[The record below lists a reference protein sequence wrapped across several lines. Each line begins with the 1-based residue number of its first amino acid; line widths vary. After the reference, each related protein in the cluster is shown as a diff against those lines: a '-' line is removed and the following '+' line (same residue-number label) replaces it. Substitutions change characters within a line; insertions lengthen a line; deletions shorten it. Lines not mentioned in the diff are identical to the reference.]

1 MVGER
6 LQSAH
11 SIRGGAVPFADVNA
25 VRLYYEEQG
34 IGEPLIC
41 VMGLATSS
49 SAWVLQVPAFA
60 ARHRT
65 VTFDNRDVGQS
76 TRMDAPYAIGEMAED
91 VLALADHLD
100 MDEFH
105 LLGVSMGGAIAQHV
119 ALGAPGRVRT
129 LTLGVTW
136 AGAGA
141 YAVEKTRLWA
151 LEAERFTREEF
162 IDTLMLI
169 NFSEAFYEN
178 AEGVAFVRQ
187 MMRDYPHHQE
197 PDAFRRQ
204 AEASAGHDLRGRLD
218 ALTMPVH
225 VIAGEHD
232 IVLPHWKSEELAA
245 QIPGARLTIVPKA
258 PHGLN
263 IERAEEFNDAVLGFI
278 AEHSQAPA
286 PA

>member
-1 MVGER
+1 M
-6 LQSAH
+6 
-11 SIRGGAVPFADVNA
+11 PFADVNA

-34 IGEPLIC
+34 AGEPLIC

-49 SAWVLQVPAFA
+49 AAWVLQVPAFA

-76 TRMDAPYAIGEMAED
+76 SRLDAPYAIGDMAAD

-100 MDEFH
+100 IGEFH
-105 LLGVSMGGAIAQHV
+105 LLGVSMGGAIAQQV
-119 ALGAPGRVRT
+119 AVRAPERVRT
-129 LTLGVTW
+129 LTLAVTW
-136 AGAGA
+136 AGSGA
-141 YAVEKTRLWA
+141 YGAEKTRLWA

-162 IDTLMLI
+162 IDSLMLL

-187 MMRDYPHHQE
+187 MMLDYPFHQE

-218 ALTMPVH
+218 TLSMPVH

-232 IVLPHWKSEELAA
+232 IVLPHWLSEQLAA
-245 QIPGARLTIVPKA
+245 EIPGARLTVVPKA

-263 IERAEEFNDAVLGFI
+263 IERAEEFNRAVLGFI
-278 AEHSQAPA
+278 AEHSQARA

>member
-1 MVGER
+1 M
-6 LQSAH
+6 
-11 SIRGGAVPFADVNA
+11 PFADVNA

-34 IGEPLIC
+34 VGEPLIC
-41 VMGLATSS
+41 VQGLSASS
-49 SAWVLQVPAFA
+49 AAWVLVVPAFA

-65 VTFDNRDVGQS
+65 LVFDNRDVGQS
-76 TRMDAPYAIGEMAED
+76 VRMDGPYAIGDMAAD
-91 VLALADHLD
+91 TLALADHLEIP
-100 MDEFH
+100 EFH

-119 ALGAPGRVRT
+119 ALRAPERVRT
-129 LTLGVTW
+129 LSLGVSW
-136 AGAGA
+136 AGAGP
-141 YAVEKTRLWA
+141 YAGEKTRLLS

-162 IDTLMLI
+162 TDSLMLL
-169 NFSEAFYEN
+169 NFSEAFYES

-187 MMRDYPHHQE
+187 MMLDYPYEQE
-197 PDAFRRQ
+197 PEAFRRQ
-204 AEASAGHDLRGRLD
+204 ADACAGHDLRGRLD

-232 IVLPHWKSEELAA
+232 IMLPRWKSEELAA
-245 QIPGARLTIVPKA
+245 QIPGSRLTVVPKA

>member
-1 MVGER
+1 
-6 LQSAH
+6 
-11 SIRGGAVPFADVNA
+11 VPFADVNS
-25 VRLYYEEQG
+25 VRLFYEEQG
-34 IGEPLIC
+34 VGEPLIC
-41 VMGLATSS
+41 VMGLATDHQ
-49 SAWVLQVPAFA
+49 AWVLQVPAFA

-65 VTFDNRDVGQS
+65 VVFDNRDVGQS
-76 TRMDAPYAIGEMAED
+76 TRLDAPYAITDMAAD
-91 VLALADHLD
+91 VLALADHLEI
-100 MDEFH
+100 DEFH

-119 ALGAPGRVRT
+119 AVTAPERVRT

-136 AGAGA
+136 AGSGA

-151 LEAERFTREEF
+151 LECERFSREEF
-162 IDTLMLI
+162 IDSLMLI
-169 NFSEAFYEN
+169 NFSEGFYEN

-187 MMRDYPHHQE
+187 MMLDNPHQQE

-204 AEASAGHDLRGRLD
+204 AEASAVHDLRGHLG

-245 QIPGARLTIVPKA
+245 AIPGARLTVVPRA

>member
-1 MVGER
+1 
-6 LQSAH
+6 
-11 SIRGGAVPFADVNA
+11 VPFADVNA
-25 VRLYYEEQG
+25 VRLFYEQQG
-34 IGEPLIC
+34 VGEPLIC
-41 VMGLATSS
+41 VQGLSASS
-49 SAWVLQVPAFA
+49 AAWVLQVPAFA

-76 TRMDAPYAIGEMAED
+76 SRTDAPYAIGDMADD
-91 VLALADHLD
+91 VLALADHLGI
-100 MDEFH
+100 DEFH

-119 ALGAPGRVRT
+119 ALDAPRRVRT
-129 LTLGVTW
+129 LTLGVSW

-141 YAVEKTRLWA
+141 YADEKTRLLS

-162 IDTLMLI
+162 IDSLMLL

-187 MMRDYPHHQE
+187 MMIDYPYHQE

-204 AEASAGHDLRGRLD
+204 ADASAGHDLRGRLD

-232 IVLPHWKSEELAA
+232 IMLPRWKSEELAA
-245 QIPGARLTIVPKA
+245 EIPGSRLTVVPKA

-263 IERAEEFNDAVLGFI
+263 VERAEEFNDAVLGFI

>member
-1 MVGER
+1 
-6 LQSAH
+6 
-11 SIRGGAVPFADVNA
+11 VPFADVNA

-34 IGEPLIC
+34 VGEPLIC
-41 VMGLATSS
+41 VMGLAASS
-49 SAWVLQVPAFA
+49 AAWVLQVPAFA

-76 TRMDAPYAIGEMAED
+76 SRMDVPYGVGDMATD

-100 MDEFH
+100 IPDFH
-105 LLGVSMGGAIAQHV
+105 LVGVSMGGAIAQHV
-119 ALGAPGRVRT
+119 ALRAPERVRT
-129 LTLGVTW
+129 LTLGVSW
-136 AGAGA
+136 AGSGA

-162 IDTLMLI
+162 IDSLMLI

-187 MMRDYPHHQE
+187 TMLAYPYHQE
-197 PDAFRRQ
+197 PAAFRRQ
-204 AEASAGHDLRGRLD
+204 AEASARHDLRGRLD
-218 ALTMPVH
+218 ALAMPVH
-225 VIAGEHD
+225 VIAGDHD
-232 IVLPHWKSEELAA
+232 IVLPRWKSEELAA
-245 QIPGARLTIVPKA
+245 EIPGSRLTVVPKA

-263 IERAEEFNDAVLGFI
+263 IERAQEFNDAVLGFI

-286 PA
+286 TA

>member
-1 MVGER
+1 
-6 LQSAH
+6 
-11 SIRGGAVPFADVNA
+11 VPFADVNS

-34 IGEPLIC
+34 VGEPLIC
-41 VMGLATSS
+41 VMGLATDHQ
-49 SAWVLQVPAFA
+49 AWVLQVPAFA

-65 VTFDNRDVGQS
+65 VVFDNRDVGQS
-76 TRMDAPYAIGEMAED
+76 TRLDAAYEIADMAAD
-91 VLALADHLD
+91 VLALADHL
-100 MDEFH
+100 EIEAFH
-105 LLGVSMGGAIAQHV
+105 LLGLSMGGAIAQHV
-119 ALGAPGRVRT
+119 AVTAPERVRT

-136 AGAGA
+136 AGSGA
-141 YAVEKTRLWA
+141 YALEKTRLWA
-151 LEAERFTREEF
+151 LECDRFSREEF
-162 IDTLMLI
+162 IDSLMLL

-187 MMRDYPHHQE
+187 MMLDNPHHQE
-197 PDAFRRQ
+197 PAAFRRQ
-204 AEASAGHDLRGRLD
+204 ADASAGHDLRGHLA
-218 ALTMPVH
+218 ALAMPVH

-245 QIPGARLTIVPKA
+245 AIPGARLTVVPRA

>member
-1 MVGER
+1 
-6 LQSAH
+6 
-11 SIRGGAVPFADVNA
+11 VPFADVNA

-41 VMGLATSS
+41 VMGLAADHF
-49 SAWVLQVPAFA
+49 AWMLQVPAFA

-65 VTFDNRDVGQS
+65 VIFDNRDVGQS
-76 TRMDAPYAIGEMAED
+76 ARLDGPYAITDMAND
-91 VLALADHLD
+91 VLALADHLEI
-100 MDEFH
+100 DEFH
-105 LLGVSMGGAIAQHV
+105 LLGVSMGGAISQHV
-119 ALGAPGRVRT
+119 AVTAPERVRT

-136 AGAGA
+136 AGSGA
-141 YAVEKTRLWA
+141 YAIEKTRLWA
-151 LEAERFTREEF
+151 LEADRFSREEF
-162 IDTLMLI
+162 IDSLLLI

-187 MMRDYPHHQE
+187 MMLDNPHHQ
-197 PDAFRRQ
+197 DAAAFRRQ
-204 AEASAGHDLRGRLD
+204 AEASAGHDLRGHLD

-225 VIAGEHD
+225 VVAGEHD
-232 IVLPHWKSEELAA
+232 VVLPRWKSEELAA
-245 QIPGARLTIVPKA
+245 QISGARLTVVPRA

>member
-1 MVGER
+1 
-6 LQSAH
+6 
-11 SIRGGAVPFADVNA
+11 VPFADVNA
-25 VRLYYEEQG
+25 VTLYYEEQG
-34 IGEPLIC
+34 VGEPLIC
-41 VMGLATSS
+41 VQGLATSS
-49 SAWVLQVPAFA
+49 AAWVLQVPAFA

-65 VTFDNRDVGQS
+65 LTFDNRDVGQS
-76 TRMDAPYAIGEMAED
+76 SRMDAPYAIGDMADD

-100 MDEFH
+100 IGDFH

-119 ALGAPGRVRT
+119 ALRAPQRVRT
-129 LTLGVTW
+129 LTLGVSW

-151 LEAERFTREEF
+151 LEADRFTREEF
-162 IDTLMLI
+162 IDSLMVI

-187 MMRDYPHHQE
+187 TMLAYPYHQE
-197 PDAFRRQ
+197 PEAFRRQ
-204 AEASAGHDLRGRLD
+204 ADASAGHDLRGRLG

-232 IVLPHWKSEELAA
+232 IVLPRWKSEELATE
-245 QIPGARLTIVPKA
+245 IPGSRLTVVPKA